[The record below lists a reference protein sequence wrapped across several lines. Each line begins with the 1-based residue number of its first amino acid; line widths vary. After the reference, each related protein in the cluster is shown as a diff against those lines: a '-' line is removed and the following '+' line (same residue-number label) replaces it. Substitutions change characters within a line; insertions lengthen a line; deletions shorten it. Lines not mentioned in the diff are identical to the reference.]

1 MAKTKTR
8 TAKRST
14 RRGGARPNSG
24 PRRDQLPADVLEKI
38 GPPPATSEAL
48 DLWTRRVLA
57 EVAWRVAK
65 GEIGAT
71 LAATL
76 RASCGELR
84 RNLATAPGVD
94 DEEEDDDGDDDG
106 PELEEDDGDDSEA
119 LRVEISSK

>member
-1 MAKTKTR
+1 MT
-8 TAKRST
+8 KRSKKT
-14 RRGGARPNSG
+14 PSKATKKNRRGGARPNSG
-24 PRRDQLPADVLEKI
+24 PRRDQLPSDVLEKI
-38 GPPPATSEAL
+38 GPPPSTAEAL

-84 RNLATAPGVD
+84 RNLATAPGAD
-94 DEEEDDDGDDDG
+94 DEDEDDQDDGDGPELEDDDGDEDG
-106 PELEEDDGDDSEA
+106 
-119 LRVEISSK
+119 LRVE